1 MLGVGQYSKIYID
14 GCRTMMREQLSAYR
28 ATAKTAKAGQSLNR
42 FETQLMNHLLLALD
56 RYFVHRLRGKELKD
70 GNPLNEVRM
79 LCTSLL
85 EHGGVLTADPSIKYS
100 ADKSV
105 LKLKIGDRVVLNEG
119 QFEKLAEA
127 FFADV
132 ETKFTG

>member
-1 MLGVGQYSKIYID
+1 MLGVSHYSQNYID
-14 GCRTMMREQLSAYR
+14 DCRAMMRDQLSSYGAIAR
-28 ATAKTAKAGQSLNR
+28 VAKPGPALVRLEQQ
-42 FETQLMNHLLLALD
+42 FMNHLILALD

-85 EHGGVLTADPSIKYS
+85 ERGGVFTADATIKYS

-105 LKLKIGDRVVLNEG
+105 LKLKTGDRIVLTVG

-127 FFADV
+127 FFADI
-132 ETKFTG
+132 EAKFRA